1 MWGVCVHAHLQRS
14 DEGTN
19 LLELQLQAVVSCSTQ
34 VPETRCRKPGSLEEQ
49 QALSAIEPSFQPPA
63 VFLKIL
69 I

>member
-34 VPETRCRKPGSLEEQ
+34 VPETRFTGRAAGTLNC
-49 QALSAIEPSFQPPA
+49 
-63 VFLKIL
+63 
-69 I
+69 

>member
-34 VPETRCRKPGSLEEQ
+34 VLETRFTGRAAST
-49 QALSAIEPSFQPPA
+49 LSH
-63 VFLKIL
+63 
-69 I
+69 